1 MRLKFEDW
9 IEIGGWSWNWR
20 MKLKLEDEIEIG
32 GWNWNWR
39 MKFKWDDEVE
49 IGGWSWKEMLRNPKL
64 PVKEISSPVLHLI
77 AANSVCSFVC
87 TSFSVLEG
95 LILTTTF
102 KKFLKLTKS
111 RQTFYSDCWNPVVTN
126 GIHFQFTL
134 TNILNF

>member
-1 MRLKFEDW
+1 MHSITNGNKPCKHKDNHYYALTIYGDPSQETTNLLLHNNDFTLF
-9 IEIGGWSWNWR
+9 S
-20 MKLKLEDEIEIG
+20 
-32 GWNWNWR
+32 
-39 MKFKWDDEVE
+39 F
-49 IGGWSWKEMLRNPKL
+49 SAKEMLRNPKL

-111 RQTFYSDCWNPVVTN
+111 RQTFYSDY
-126 GIHFQFTL
+126 
-134 TNILNF
+134 